1 MDGIVA
7 LKVVLLD
14 AGLVVEWDCVA
25 IGIDEVND
33 DVGGAFDVDDGDNE
47 LVLVVENGEAVESLV
62 LLDDGKLAFEEADVG
77 DNVDVEIIGVNGIA
91 DDEWMWK
98 VLGWIV
104 VVDNDEAS
112 VRVELLLAIVLV
124 VVGNVDVSLFV
135 LRLELGGLVVEDASE
150 VFCIASV
157 ELVVLELIDSAACV
171 VDELNGNVEVNVGE
185 SCSFVV
191 VKLDTLWLFGG
202 EVVVRL
208 ATAIMAW
215 VVSFVAFTLAKHVKQ
230 SKRRN
235 FQIKFLF
242 W

>member
-1 MDGIVA
+1 MDGIVV